1 MRSAFITFL
10 QTGTDR
16 SRAVRLKIIDA
27 FDYVLLFCVIA
38 LTAAGIAFIYSSAI
52 NSDGIL
58 VTNEY
63 VKQTVWASVGIV
75 LIVITA
81 LYDYRKTMRYAYI
94 LYAVL
99 APVLLYTVA
108 FGRHVNGAN
117 SWIGIGHFGIQPSEF
132 GKIIFILVLAKYLSE
147 SASEVPLKRFLIAA
161 SIFALPVL
169 LILAQ
174 PDLGT
179 ASVYIPI
186 FLVMCFMADVPLRYI
201 LFVFAVGMGTIFLTV
216 LPVWNDVIAYRKV
229 AAIGVLTDI
238 RLRLLLIAAS
248 LSITLIGIVVRRYL
262 RGQRYF
268 YWISYGAFIAAM
280 SLCGS
285 YGAGHVLKEY
295 QISRLIVFLDPSV
308 DPRGS
313 GWHII
318 QSKIAIGAGGIFGRS
333 FLHGTQ
339 SHYRFLPQQSTDFIF
354 SILSEELGFIG
365 GLIVF
370 VLYGLIFLRTL
381 KIMRNSTGYGLYI
394 AAGILGMFFFHFFV
408 NIGMVMG
415 IMPITGIPL
424 LFLSYGGSSLWTAM
438 AAVGLLMSINYHRYG
453 LDA

>member
-1 MRSAFITFL
+1 MK
-10 QTGTDR
+10 
-16 SRAVRLKIIDA
+16 LKIIDA
-27 FDYVLLFCVIA
+27 FDYILLICVLI
-38 LTAAGIAFIYSSAI
+38 LTASGIAFIYSSAI

-63 VKQTVWASVGIV
+63 VKQIVWASVGILLV
-75 LIVITA
+75 VVTV
-81 LYDYRKTMRYAYI
+81 LYDYRKTARYAYI
-94 LYAVL
+94 LYAALV
-99 APVLLYTVA
+99 PVLLYTVV

-132 GKIIFILVLAKYLSE
+132 GKIIFIIFLAKKLSD
-147 SASEVPLKRFLIAA
+147 SQGEVPLKRFLIAA

-186 FLVMCFMADVPLRYI
+186 FLVMCFMADIPLRYI
-201 LFVFAVGMGTIFLTV
+201 VFVFAVGMGTIFLTV
-216 LPVWNDVIAYRKV
+216 LPVWNNVIAHRKI
-229 AAIGVLTDI
+229 AAIGALTDI

-268 YWISYGAFIAAM
+268 YWISYVSLIIAL
-280 SLCGS
+280 SLFGS
-285 YGAGHVLKEY
+285 YGAGRVLKQY

-308 DPRGS
+308 DPKGS
-313 GWHII
+313 GWNII

-365 GLIVF
+365 GLVIF
-370 VLYGLIFLRTL
+370 VLYGIIFFRTL

-394 AAGILGMFFFHFFV
+394 AAGILAMFFFHFFV

-438 AAVGLLMSINYHRYG
+438 VAVGLLMSINYHRYG

>member
-1 MRSAFITFL
+1 MK
-10 QTGTDR
+10 
-16 SRAVRLKIIDA
+16 LKIIDA
-27 FDYVLLFCVIA
+27 FDYVLLLCVLA
-38 LTAAGIAFIYSSAI
+38 LTAMGVAFIYSSGI

-58 VTNEY
+58 VTKEY
-63 VKQTVWASVGIV
+63 VKQIVWASLGLA
-75 LIVITA
+75 LIVVCA
-81 LYDYRKTMRYAYI
+81 LYDYRKTARYAYI
-94 LYAVL
+94 VYAAL
-99 APVLLYTVA
+99 GAVLLYTVV
-108 FGRHVNGAN
+108 FGRYVNGAR
-117 SWIGIGHFGIQPSEF
+117 SWIGIGDFGVQPSEF
-132 GKIIFILVLAKYLSE
+132 GKIVFIVFLAKYLSE
-147 SASEVPLKRFLIAA
+147 SRTEIPFKRFVIAVLIFGFPA
-161 SIFALPVL
+161 L

-186 FLVMCFMADVPLRYI
+186 FLVMCFMADIPLRYI
-201 LFVFAVGMGTIFLTV
+201 FFVFGTGMATIFFTV
-216 LPVWNDVIAYRKV
+216 LPVWNDVIARQKIP
-229 AAIGVLTDI
+229 AIGALTDI

-248 LSITLIGIVVRRYL
+248 LSITLIGIVVRHYL

-268 YWISYGAFIAAM
+268 YWISYV
-280 SLCGS
+280 SLIVSLSLLCS
-285 YGAGHVLKEY
+285 YGAGRVLKEY
-295 QISRLIVFLDPSV
+295 QISRLIVFMDPSV

-313 GWHII
+313 GWNII

-354 SILSEELGFIG
+354 SILSEEFGFIG
-365 GLIVF
+365 GLAVF
-370 VLYGLIFLRTL
+370 VLYGIIFFRTL
-381 KIMRNSTGYGLYI
+381 KIMRNATGYGLYI

-438 AAVGLLMSINYHRYG
+438 VAVGLLMSINYHKYG
-453 LDA
+453 FDA

>member
-1 MRSAFITFL
+1 MK
-10 QTGTDR
+10 
-16 SRAVRLKIIDA
+16 LKIIDA
-27 FDYVLLFCVIA
+27 FDYVLLLCVLA
-38 LTAAGIAFIYSSAI
+38 LTAMGIAFIYSSGI

-58 VTNEY
+58 VTKEY
-63 VKQTVWASVGIV
+63 VKQIVWASLGLA
-75 LIVITA
+75 LIVVCA
-81 LYDYRKTMRYAYI
+81 LYDYRKTARYAYI
-94 LYAVL
+94 VYAALGV
-99 APVLLYTVA
+99 VLLYTVA
-108 FGRHVNGAN
+108 FGRYVNGAR
-117 SWIGIGHFGIQPSEF
+117 SWIGIGDFGVQPSEF
-132 GKIIFILVLAKYLSE
+132 GKIVFIVFLAKYLSE
-147 SASEVPLKRFLIAA
+147 SRTEIPFKRFVIAV
-161 SIFALPVL
+161 SIFGFPAL

-186 FLVMCFMADVPLRYI
+186 FLVMCFMADIPLRYI
-201 LFVFAVGMGTIFLTV
+201 FFVFGTGMTTIFFTV
-216 LPVWNDVIAYRKV
+216 LPVWNDVIARQKIP
-229 AAIGVLTDI
+229 AIGALTDM

-268 YWISYGAFIAAM
+268 YWISYV
-280 SLCGS
+280 SLIVSLSLLCS
-285 YGAGHVLKEY
+285 YGAGRVLKEY
-295 QISRLIVFLDPSV
+295 QISRLIVFMDPSV

-313 GWHII
+313 GWNII
-318 QSKIAIGAGGIFGRS
+318 QSKIAIGAGGVFGRS

-354 SILSEELGFIG
+354 SILTEELGFIG
-365 GLIVF
+365 GLAVF
-370 VLYGLIFLRTL
+370 VLYGLIFFRTL
-381 KIMRNSTGYGLYI
+381 KIMRNATGYGLYI

-438 AAVGLLMSINYHRYG
+438 VAVGLLMSINYHKYG
-453 LDA
+453 FDA

>member
-1 MRSAFITFL
+1 MK
-10 QTGTDR
+10 
-16 SRAVRLKIIDA
+16 LKIIDA
-27 FDYVLLFCVIA
+27 FDYVLLLCVLA
-38 LTAAGIAFIYSSAI
+38 LTAMGVAFIYSSGI

-58 VTNEY
+58 VTKEY
-63 VKQTVWASVGIV
+63 VKQIVWASLGLA
-75 LIVITA
+75 LIVVCA
-81 LYDYRKTMRYAYI
+81 LYDYRKTARYAYI
-94 LYAVL
+94 VYAAL
-99 APVLLYTVA
+99 GAVLLYTVV
-108 FGRHVNGAN
+108 FGRYVNGAR
-117 SWIGIGHFGIQPSEF
+117 SWIGIGDFGVQPSEF
-132 GKIIFILVLAKYLSE
+132 GKIVFIVFLAKYLSE
-147 SASEVPLKRFLIAA
+147 SRTEIPFKRFVIAVLIFGFPA
-161 SIFALPVL
+161 L

-186 FLVMCFMADVPLRYI
+186 FLVMCFMADIPLRYI
-201 LFVFAVGMGTIFLTV
+201 FFVFGTGMATIFFTV
-216 LPVWNDVIAYRKV
+216 LPVWNDVIARQKIP
-229 AAIGVLTDI
+229 AIGALTDI

-268 YWISYGAFIAAM
+268 YWISYV
-280 SLCGS
+280 SLIVSLSLLCS
-285 YGAGHVLKEY
+285 YGAGRVLKEY
-295 QISRLIVFLDPSV
+295 QISRLIVFMDPSV

-313 GWHII
+313 GWNII

-354 SILSEELGFIG
+354 SILSEEFGFIG
-365 GLIVF
+365 GLAVF
-370 VLYGLIFLRTL
+370 VLYGIIFFRTL
-381 KIMRNSTGYGLYI
+381 KIMRNATGYGLYI
-394 AAGILGMFFFHFFV
+394 AAGILGMSFFHFFV

-438 AAVGLLMSINYHRYG
+438 VAVGLLMSINYHKYG
-453 LDA
+453 FDA

>member
-1 MRSAFITFL
+1 MK
-10 QTGTDR
+10 
-16 SRAVRLKIIDA
+16 LKIIDA
-27 FDYVLLFCVIA
+27 FDYVLLLCVLA
-38 LTAAGIAFIYSSAI
+38 LTAMGVAFIYSSGI

-58 VTNEY
+58 VTKEY
-63 VKQTVWASVGIV
+63 VKQIVWASLGLA
-75 LIVITA
+75 LIVVCA
-81 LYDYRKTMRYAYI
+81 LYDYRKTARYAYI
-94 LYAVL
+94 VYAAL
-99 APVLLYTVA
+99 GAVLLYTVV
-108 FGRHVNGAN
+108 FGRYVNGAR
-117 SWIGIGHFGIQPSEF
+117 SWIGIGDFGVQPSEF
-132 GKIIFILVLAKYLSE
+132 GKIVFIVFLAKYLSE
-147 SASEVPLKRFLIAA
+147 SRTEIPFKRFVIAVLIFGFPA
-161 SIFALPVL
+161 L

-186 FLVMCFMADVPLRYI
+186 FLVMCFMADIPLRYI
-201 LFVFAVGMGTIFLTV
+201 FFVFGTGMATIFFTV
-216 LPVWNDVIAYRKV
+216 LPVWNDVIARQKIP
-229 AAIGVLTDI
+229 AIGALTDI

-268 YWISYGAFIAAM
+268 YWISYV
-280 SLCGS
+280 SLIVSLSLLCS
-285 YGAGHVLKEY
+285 YGAGRVLKEY
-295 QISRLIVFLDPSV
+295 QISRLIVFMDPSV

-313 GWHII
+313 GWNII

-354 SILSEELGFIG
+354 SILSEEFGFIG
-365 GLIVF
+365 GLAVF
-370 VLYGLIFLRTL
+370 VLYGIIFFRTL
-381 KIMRNSTGYGLYI
+381 KIMRNATGYGLYI

>member
-1 MRSAFITFL
+1 MK
-10 QTGTDR
+10 
-16 SRAVRLKIIDA
+16 LKIIDA
-27 FDYVLLFCVIA
+27 FDYVLLLCVLA
-38 LTAAGIAFIYSSAI
+38 LTAMGVAFIYSSGI

-58 VTNEY
+58 VTKEY
-63 VKQTVWASVGIV
+63 VKQIVWASLGLA
-75 LIVITA
+75 LIVVCA
-81 LYDYRKTMRYAYI
+81 LYDYRKTARYAYI
-94 LYAVL
+94 VYAAL
-99 APVLLYTVA
+99 GAVLLYTVV
-108 FGRHVNGAN
+108 FGRYVNGAR
-117 SWIGIGHFGIQPSEF
+117 SWIGIGDFGVQPSEF
-132 GKIIFILVLAKYLSE
+132 GKIVFIVFLAKYLSE
-147 SASEVPLKRFLIAA
+147 SRTEIPFKRFVIAVLIFGFPA
-161 SIFALPVL
+161 L

-186 FLVMCFMADVPLRYI
+186 FLVMCFMADIPLRYI
-201 LFVFAVGMGTIFLTV
+201 FFVFGTGMATIFFTV
-216 LPVWNDVIAYRKV
+216 LPVWNDVIARQKIP
-229 AAIGVLTDI
+229 AIGALTDI

-268 YWISYGAFIAAM
+268 YWISYV
-280 SLCGS
+280 SLIVSLSLLCS
-285 YGAGHVLKEY
+285 YGAGRVLKEY
-295 QISRLIVFLDPSV
+295 QISRLIVFMDPSV

-313 GWHII
+313 GWNII

-354 SILSEELGFIG
+354 SILSEEFGFIG
-365 GLIVF
+365 GLAVF
-370 VLYGLIFLRTL
+370 VLYGIIFFRTL
-381 KIMRNSTGYGLYI
+381 KIMRNATGYGLYI

-408 NIGMVMG
+408 YIGMVMG

-438 AAVGLLMSINYHRYG
+438 VAVGLLMSINYHKYG
-453 LDA
+453 FDA

>member
-1 MRSAFITFL
+1 MK
-10 QTGTDR
+10 
-16 SRAVRLKIIDA
+16 LKIIDA
-27 FDYVLLFCVIA
+27 FDYVLLLCVLA
-38 LTAAGIAFIYSSAI
+38 LTAMGVAFIYSSGI

-58 VTNEY
+58 VTKEY
-63 VKQTVWASVGIV
+63 VKQIVWASLGLA
-75 LIVITA
+75 LIVVCA
-81 LYDYRKTMRYAYI
+81 LYDYRKTARYAYI
-94 LYAVL
+94 VYAAL
-99 APVLLYTVA
+99 GAVLLYTVV
-108 FGRHVNGAN
+108 FGRYVNGAR
-117 SWIGIGHFGIQPSEF
+117 SWIGIGDFGVQPSEF
-132 GKIIFILVLAKYLSE
+132 GKIVFIVFLAKYLSE
-147 SASEVPLKRFLIAA
+147 SRTEIPFKRFVIAVLIFGFPA
-161 SIFALPVL
+161 L

-186 FLVMCFMADVPLRYI
+186 FLVMCFMADIPLRYI
-201 LFVFAVGMGTIFLTV
+201 FFVFGTGMATIFFTV
-216 LPVWNDVIAYRKV
+216 LPVWNNVIARQKIP
-229 AAIGVLTDI
+229 AIGALTDI

-248 LSITLIGIVVRRYL
+248 LSIALIGIVVRRYL

-268 YWISYGAFIAAM
+268 YWISYGAFIAAL
-280 SLCGS
+280 SLVCS
-285 YGAGHVLKEY
+285 YGAGRVLKEY
-295 QISRLIVFLDPSV
+295 QISRLIVFMDPSV

-313 GWHII
+313 GWNII

-354 SILSEELGFIG
+354 SILSEEFGFIG
-365 GLIVF
+365 GLAVF
-370 VLYGLIFLRTL
+370 VLYGIIFFRTL
-381 KIMRNSTGYGLYI
+381 KIMRNATGYGLYI

-438 AAVGLLMSINYHRYG
+438 VAVGLLMSINYHKYG
-453 LDA
+453 FDA

>member
-1 MRSAFITFL
+1 MK
-10 QTGTDR
+10 
-16 SRAVRLKIIDA
+16 LKIIDA
-27 FDYVLLFCVIA
+27 FDYVLLLCVLA
-38 LTAAGIAFIYSSAI
+38 LTAMGVAFIYSSGI

-58 VTNEY
+58 VTKEY
-63 VKQTVWASVGIV
+63 VKQIVWASLGLA
-75 LIVITA
+75 LIVVCA
-81 LYDYRKTMRYAYI
+81 LYDYRKTARYAYI
-94 LYAVL
+94 VYAAL
-99 APVLLYTVA
+99 GAVLLYTVV
-108 FGRHVNGAN
+108 FGRYVNGAR
-117 SWIGIGHFGIQPSEF
+117 SWIGIGDFGVQPSEF
-132 GKIIFILVLAKYLSE
+132 GKIVFIVFLAKYLSE
-147 SASEVPLKRFLIAA
+147 SRTEIPFKRFVIAVLIFGFPA
-161 SIFALPVL
+161 L

-186 FLVMCFMADVPLRYI
+186 FLVMCFMADIPLRYI
-201 LFVFAVGMGTIFLTV
+201 FFVFGTGMATIFFTV
-216 LPVWNDVIAYRKV
+216 LPVWNDVIARQKIP
-229 AAIGVLTDI
+229 AIGALTDI

-268 YWISYGAFIAAM
+268 YWISYV
-280 SLCGS
+280 SLIVSLSLLCS
-285 YGAGHVLKEY
+285 YGAGRVLKEY
-295 QISRLIVFLDPSV
+295 QISRLIVFMDPSV

-313 GWHII
+313 GWNII

-354 SILSEELGFIG
+354 SILSEEFGFIG
-365 GLIVF
+365 GLAVF
-370 VLYGLIFLRTL
+370 VLYGIIFFRTL
-381 KIMRNSTGYGLYI
+381 KIMRNATGYGLYI

-438 AAVGLLMSINYHRYG
+438 VAVGLLMSINYHKYG
-453 LDA
+453 FDA

>member
-1 MRSAFITFL
+1 
-10 QTGTDR
+10 
-16 SRAVRLKIIDA
+16 VKLKIIDA
-27 FDYVLLFCVIA
+27 FDYILLVCVLV

-52 NSDGIL
+52 NSDGVL

-63 VKQTVWASVGIV
+63 VKQTVWASIGIV

-81 LYDYRKTMRYAYI
+81 LYDYRKTTRYAYI
-94 LYAVL
+94 LYAAL
-99 APVLLYTVA
+99 APVLLYTVI

-132 GKIIFILVLAKYLSE
+132 GKIIFILFLAKYLSE
-147 SASEVPLKRFLIAA
+147 SAGEVPLKRFLIAA
-161 SIFALPVL
+161 AIFALPVL

-179 ASVYIPI
+179 ASVYIPV
-186 FLVMCFMADVPLRYI
+186 FLVMCFMAGIPLRYI

-216 LPVWNDVIAYRKV
+216 LPVWNDVIAHRKIAV
-229 AAIGVLTDI
+229 IGALTDI

-248 LSITLIGIVVRRYL
+248 LSIALIGIVVRRYL

-268 YWISYGAFIAAM
+268 YWISYGAFIATL
-280 SLCGS
+280 SLFGS

-313 GWHII
+313 GWNII

-365 GLIVF
+365 GVIVF
-370 VLYGLIFLRTL
+370 VLYGLIFFRTL

-424 LFLSYGGSSLWTAM
+424 LFLSYGGSSLLTAM
-438 AAVGLLMSINYHRYG
+438 VAVGLLMSINYHKYG
-453 LDA
+453 FDA

>member
-1 MRSAFITFL
+1 MRLAFITFL

-52 NSDGIL
+52 NFDGIL

-75 LIVITA
+75 LIVITV

-186 FLVMCFMADVPLRYI
+186 FLIMCFMADVPLRYI

-216 LPVWNDVIAYRKV
+216 LPVWNDVIAHRKV

-268 YWISYGAFIAAM
+268 YWISYGALSLRCRSAAHTAPGT
-280 SLCGS
+280 C
-285 YGAGHVLKEY
+285 
-295 QISRLIVFLDPSV
+295 
-308 DPRGS
+308 
-313 GWHII
+313 
-318 QSKIAIGAGGIFGRS
+318 SKNIKSAASS
-333 FLHGTQ
+333 F
-339 SHYRFLPQQSTDFIF
+339 F
-354 SILSEELGFIG
+354 SI
-365 GLIVF
+365 
-370 VLYGLIFLRTL
+370 R
-381 KIMRNSTGYGLYI
+381 
-394 AAGILGMFFFHFFV
+394 
-408 NIGMVMG
+408 
-415 IMPITGIPL
+415 P
-424 LFLSYGGSSLWTAM
+424 
-438 AAVGLLMSINYHRYG
+438 
-453 LDA
+453 

>member
-1 MRSAFITFL
+1 
-10 QTGTDR
+10 
-16 SRAVRLKIIDA
+16 
-27 FDYVLLFCVIA
+27 
-38 LTAAGIAFIYSSAI
+38 
-52 NSDGIL
+52 
-58 VTNEY
+58 
-63 VKQTVWASVGIV
+63 
-75 LIVITA
+75 
-81 LYDYRKTMRYAYI
+81 YDYRKTTRYAYI
-94 LYAVL
+94 LYAAL
-99 APVLLYTVA
+99 APVLLYTVI

-132 GKIIFILVLAKYLSE
+132 GKIIFILFLAKYLSE
-147 SASEVPLKRFLIAA
+147 SAGEVPLKRFLIAA
-161 SIFALPVL
+161 AIFALPVL

-179 ASVYIPI
+179 ASVYIPV
-186 FLVMCFMADVPLRYI
+186 FLVMCFMAGIPLRYI

-216 LPVWNDVIAYRKV
+216 LPVWNDVIAHRKIAV
-229 AAIGVLTDI
+229 IGALTDI

-248 LSITLIGIVVRRYL
+248 LSIALIGIVVRRYL

-268 YWISYGAFIAAM
+268 YWISYGAFIATL
-280 SLCGS
+280 SLFGS

-313 GWHII
+313 GWNII

-370 VLYGLIFLRTL
+370 VLYGLIFFRTL

-424 LFLSYGGSSLWTAM
+424 LFLSYGGSSLLTAM
-438 AAVGLLMSINYHRYG
+438 VAVGLLMSINYHKYG
-453 LDA
+453 FDA

>member
-1 MRSAFITFL
+1 MRSAFITSL

-52 NSDGIL
+52 NFDGIL

-216 LPVWNDVIAYRKV
+216 LPVWNDVIAHRKI
-229 AAIGVLTDI
+229 AAIGALTDI

>member
-1 MRSAFITFL
+1 MK
-10 QTGTDR
+10 
-16 SRAVRLKIIDA
+16 LKIIDA
-27 FDYVLLFCVIA
+27 FDYVLLLCVLA
-38 LTAAGIAFIYSSAI
+38 LTAMGVAFIYSSGI

-58 VTNEY
+58 VTKEY
-63 VKQTVWASVGIV
+63 VKQIVWASLGLA
-75 LIVITA
+75 LIVVCA
-81 LYDYRKTMRYAYI
+81 LYDYRKTARYAYI
-94 LYAVL
+94 VYAAL
-99 APVLLYTVA
+99 GAVLLYTVV
-108 FGRHVNGAN
+108 FGRYVNGAR
-117 SWIGIGHFGIQPSEF
+117 SWIGIGDFGVQPSEF
-132 GKIIFILVLAKYLSE
+132 GKIVFIVFLAKYLSE
-147 SASEVPLKRFLIAA
+147 SRTEIPFKRFVIAVLIFGFPA
-161 SIFALPVL
+161 L

-186 FLVMCFMADVPLRYI
+186 FLVMCFMADIPLRYI
-201 LFVFAVGMGTIFLTV
+201 VFVFAVGMGTIFLTV
-216 LPVWNDVIAYRKV
+216 LPVWNNVIAHRKI
-229 AAIGVLTDI
+229 AAIGALTDI

-248 LSITLIGIVVRRYL
+248 LSIALIGIVVRRYL

-268 YWISYGAFIAAM
+268 YWISYGAFIVAL
-280 SLCGS
+280 SLFGS

-313 GWHII
+313 GWNII

-370 VLYGLIFLRTL
+370 VLYGLIFFRTL

-424 LFLSYGGSSLWTAM
+424 LFLSYGGSSLLTAM
-438 AAVGLLMSINYHRYG
+438 VAVGLLMSINYHKYG
-453 LDA
+453 FDA

>member
-1 MRSAFITFL
+1 
-10 QTGTDR
+10 
-16 SRAVRLKIIDA
+16 VKLKIIDA
-27 FDYVLLFCVIA
+27 FDYILLVCVLV

-52 NSDGIL
+52 NSDGVL

-63 VKQTVWASVGIV
+63 VKQTVWASIGIV

-81 LYDYRKTMRYAYI
+81 LYDYRKTTRYAYI
-94 LYAVL
+94 LYAAL
-99 APVLLYTVA
+99 APVLLYTVI

-132 GKIIFILVLAKYLSE
+132 GKIIFILFLAKYLSE
-147 SASEVPLKRFLIAA
+147 SAGEVPLKRFLIAA
-161 SIFALPVL
+161 AIFALPVL

-179 ASVYIPI
+179 ASVYIPV
-186 FLVMCFMADVPLRYI
+186 FLVMCFMAGIPLRYI

-216 LPVWNDVIAYRKV
+216 LPVWNDVIAHRKIAV
-229 AAIGVLTDI
+229 IGALTDI

-248 LSITLIGIVVRRYL
+248 LSIALIGIVVRRYL

-268 YWISYGAFIAAM
+268 YWISYGAFIVAL
-280 SLCGS
+280 SLFGS

-313 GWHII
+313 GWNII

-370 VLYGLIFLRTL
+370 VLYGLIFFRTL

-424 LFLSYGGSSLWTAM
+424 LFLSYGGSSLLTAM
-438 AAVGLLMSINYHRYG
+438 VAVGLLMSINYHKYG
-453 LDA
+453 FDA

>member
-1 MRSAFITFL
+1 MK
-10 QTGTDR
+10 
-16 SRAVRLKIIDA
+16 LKIIDA
-27 FDYVLLFCVIA
+27 FDYILLVCVLV

-52 NSDGIL
+52 NSDGVL

-63 VKQTVWASVGIV
+63 VKQTVWASIGIV

-81 LYDYRKTMRYAYI
+81 LYDYRKTTRYAYI
-94 LYAVL
+94 LYAAL
-99 APVLLYTVA
+99 APVLLYTVI

-132 GKIIFILVLAKYLSE
+132 GKIIFILFLAKYLSE
-147 SASEVPLKRFLIAA
+147 SAGEVPLKRFLIAA
-161 SIFALPVL
+161 AIFALPVL

-179 ASVYIPI
+179 ASVYIPV
-186 FLVMCFMADVPLRYI
+186 FLVMCFMAGIPLRYI

-216 LPVWNDVIAYRKV
+216 LPVWNDVIAHRKIAV
-229 AAIGVLTDI
+229 IGALTDI

-248 LSITLIGIVVRRYL
+248 LSIALIGIVVRRYL

-268 YWISYGAFIAAM
+268 YWISYGAFIVAL
-280 SLCGS
+280 SLFGS

-313 GWHII
+313 GWNII

-370 VLYGLIFLRTL
+370 VLYGLIFFRTL

-424 LFLSYGGSSLWTAM
+424 LFLSYGGSSLLTAM
-438 AAVGLLMSINYHRYG
+438 VAVGLLMSINYHKYG
-453 LDA
+453 FDA

>member
-1 MRSAFITFL
+1 MK
-10 QTGTDR
+10 
-16 SRAVRLKIIDA
+16 LKIIDA
-27 FDYVLLFCVIA
+27 FDYVLLLCVLA
-38 LTAAGIAFIYSSAI
+38 LTAMGIAFIYSSGI

-58 VTNEY
+58 VTKEY
-63 VKQTVWASVGIV
+63 VKQIVWASLGLA
-75 LIVITA
+75 LIVVCA
-81 LYDYRKTMRYAYI
+81 LYDYRKTARYAYI
-94 LYAVL
+94 VYAALGV
-99 APVLLYTVA
+99 VLLYTVA
-108 FGRHVNGAN
+108 FGRYVNGAR
-117 SWIGIGHFGIQPSEF
+117 SWIGIGDFGVQPSEF
-132 GKIIFILVLAKYLSE
+132 GKIVFIVFLAKYLSE
-147 SASEVPLKRFLIAA
+147 SRTEIPFKRFVIAV
-161 SIFALPVL
+161 SIFGFPAL

-186 FLVMCFMADVPLRYI
+186 FLVMCFMADIPLRYI
-201 LFVFAVGMGTIFLTV
+201 FFVFGTGMTTIFFTV
-216 LPVWNDVIAYRKV
+216 LPVWNDVIARQKIP
-229 AAIGVLTDI
+229 AIGALTDM

-268 YWISYGAFIAAM
+268 YWISYV
-280 SLCGS
+280 SLIVSLSLLCS
-285 YGAGHVLKEY
+285 YGAGRVLKEY
-295 QISRLIVFLDPSV
+295 QISRLIVFMDPSV

-313 GWHII
+313 GWNII
-318 QSKIAIGAGGIFGRS
+318 QSKIAIGAGGVSGRS

-354 SILSEELGFIG
+354 SILTEELGFIG
-365 GLIVF
+365 GLAVF
-370 VLYGLIFLRTL
+370 VLYGLIFFRTL
-381 KIMRNSTGYGLYI
+381 KIMRNATGYGLYI

-438 AAVGLLMSINYHRYG
+438 VALGLLMSINYHKYG
-453 LDA
+453 FDA

>member
-1 MRSAFITFL
+1 MK
-10 QTGTDR
+10 
-16 SRAVRLKIIDA
+16 LKIIDA
-27 FDYVLLFCVIA
+27 FDYILLVCVLV

-52 NSDGIL
+52 NSDGVL

-63 VKQTVWASVGIV
+63 VKQTVWASIGIV

-81 LYDYRKTMRYAYI
+81 LYDYRNTTRYAYI
-94 LYAVL
+94 LYAAL
-99 APVLLYTVA
+99 APVLLYTVI

-132 GKIIFILVLAKYLSE
+132 GKIIFILFLAKYLSE
-147 SASEVPLKRFLIAA
+147 SAGEVPLKRFLIAA
-161 SIFALPVL
+161 AIFALPVL

-179 ASVYIPI
+179 ASVYIPV
-186 FLVMCFMADVPLRYI
+186 FLVMCFMAGIPLRYI

-216 LPVWNDVIAYRKV
+216 LPVWNDVIAHRKIAV
-229 AAIGVLTDI
+229 IGALTDI

-248 LSITLIGIVVRRYL
+248 LSIALIGIVVRRYL

-268 YWISYGAFIAAM
+268 YWISYGAFIATL
-280 SLCGS
+280 SLFGS

-313 GWHII
+313 GWNII

-370 VLYGLIFLRTL
+370 VLYGLIFFRTL

-424 LFLSYGGSSLWTAM
+424 LFLSYGGSSLLTAM
-438 AAVGLLMSINYHRYG
+438 VAVGLLMSINYHKYG
-453 LDA
+453 FDA

>member
-1 MRSAFITFL
+1 MK
-10 QTGTDR
+10 
-16 SRAVRLKIIDA
+16 LKITDA
-27 FDYVLLFCVIA
+27 FDYVLLFCVLA
-38 LTAAGIAFIYSSAI
+38 LTAAGIAFIYSSGI

-58 VTNEY
+58 VTKEY
-63 VKQTVWASVGIV
+63 VKQIVWASFGLA
-75 LIVITA
+75 LIVVCA
-81 LYDYRKTMRYAYI
+81 LYDYRKTARYAYI
-94 LYAVL
+94 VYAAL
-99 APVLLYTVA
+99 GAVLLYTVV
-108 FGRHVNGAN
+108 FGRYVNGAR
-117 SWIGIGHFGIQPSEF
+117 SWIGIGDFGVQPSEF
-132 GKIIFILVLAKYLSE
+132 GKIVFIVFLAKYLSE
-147 SASEVPLKRFLIAA
+147 SRTEVPLKRFVIAVLIFGFPA
-161 SIFALPVL
+161 L

-186 FLVMCFMADVPLRYI
+186 FLVMCFMADIPLRYI
-201 LFVFAVGMGTIFLTV
+201 LFVFGTGMATIFFTV
-216 LPVWNDVIAYRKV
+216 LPVWNDVIAHRKIP
-229 AAIGVLTDI
+229 AIGALTDI
-238 RLRLLLIAAS
+238 RLRILLIAAS

-268 YWISYGAFIAAM
+268 YWISYV
-280 SLCGS
+280 SLIVALSLFGS
-285 YGAGHVLKEY
+285 YGAGRVLKEY
-295 QISRLIVFLDPSV
+295 QISRLIVFMDPSV

-313 GWHII
+313 GWNII

-365 GLIVF
+365 GLVVF
-370 VLYGLIFLRTL
+370 VLYGLIFFRTL
-381 KIMRNSTGYGLYI
+381 KIMRNATGYGLYI

-438 AAVGLLMSINYHRYG
+438 IAVGLLMSINYHKYG
-453 LDA
+453 FDA

>member
-1 MRSAFITFL
+1 MK
-10 QTGTDR
+10 
-16 SRAVRLKIIDA
+16 LKIIDA
-27 FDYVLLFCVIA
+27 FDYVLLLCVLA
-38 LTAAGIAFIYSSAI
+38 LTAMGIAFIYSSGI

-58 VTNEY
+58 VTKEY
-63 VKQTVWASVGIV
+63 VKQIVWASLGLA
-75 LIVITA
+75 LIVVCA
-81 LYDYRKTMRYAYI
+81 LYDYRKTARYAYI
-94 LYAVL
+94 VYAALGV
-99 APVLLYTVA
+99 VLLYTVA
-108 FGRHVNGAN
+108 FGRYVNGAR
-117 SWIGIGHFGIQPSEF
+117 SWIGIGDFGVQPSEF
-132 GKIIFILVLAKYLSE
+132 GKIVFIVFLAKYLSE
-147 SASEVPLKRFLIAA
+147 SRTEIPFKRFVIAVLIFGFPA
-161 SIFALPVL
+161 L

-186 FLVMCFMADVPLRYI
+186 FLVMCFMADIPLRYI
-201 LFVFAVGMGTIFLTV
+201 FFVFGTGMATIFFTV
-216 LPVWNDVIAYRKV
+216 LPVWNDVIARQKIP
-229 AAIGVLTDI
+229 AIGALTDI

-268 YWISYGAFIAAM
+268 YWISYV
-280 SLCGS
+280 SLIVSLSLLCS
-285 YGAGHVLKEY
+285 YGAGRVLKEY
-295 QISRLIVFLDPSV
+295 QISRLIVFMDPSV

-313 GWHII
+313 GWNII
-318 QSKIAIGAGGIFGRS
+318 QSKIAIGAGGVFGRS

-354 SILSEELGFIG
+354 SILTEELGFIG
-365 GLIVF
+365 GLAVF
-370 VLYGLIFLRTL
+370 VLYGLIFFRTL
-381 KIMRNSTGYGLYI
+381 KIMRNATGYGLYI

-438 AAVGLLMSINYHRYG
+438 VAVGLLMSINYHKYG
-453 LDA
+453 FDA